1 MKMIENRKEYKFV
14 LNNNETKN
22 FLTIFGDKLNVLHPS
37 RTITSLYFDTVDY
50 QLFNNSKLNDTNKMK
65 VRIRTYN
72 NDAKFYREIKFNDG
86 LGKRKMITDIN
97 ISSFNDIKELNE
109 GKLSL
114 IPAVYTS
121 YNREYY
127 IFDDLRITV
136 DSKIK
141 FSSHK
146 ARSLSNSKVEFSKSI
161 VEYKLGNNI
170 NEIEKYFFL
179 NPIAFSKYQTAISK
193 IYNLDC

>member
-1 MKMIENRKEYKFV
+1 
-14 LNNNETKN
+14 
-22 FLTIFGDKLNVLHPS
+22 
-37 RTITSLYFDTVDY
+37 
-50 QLFNNSKLNDTNKMK
+50 
-65 VRIRTYN
+65 
-72 NDAKFYREIKFNDG
+72 
-86 LGKRKMITDIN
+86 MITDIN

-146 ARSLSNSKVEFSKSI
+146 ARSLSNSKEFSKSI

-193 IYNLDC
+193 IYNLDY

>member
-1 MKMIENRKEYKFV
+1 MIENRKEYKFV

-72 NDAKFYREIKFNDG
+72 NDAKFYKEIKFNDG

-97 ISSFNDIKELNE
+97 ISSFMISRAMSPLASPSLMRSIKSRLFFFVRAKQFCSNFAFTRFFLTGE
-109 GKLSL
+109 
-114 IPAVYTS
+114 
-121 YNREYY
+121 
-127 IFDDLRITV
+127 IFGFPYDLRSSFTLPIT
-136 DSKIK
+136 
-141 FSSHK
+141 
-146 ARSLSNSKVEFSKSI
+146 
-161 VEYKLGNNI
+161 
-170 NEIEKYFFL
+170 FFL
-179 NPIAFSKYQTAISK
+179 LLLQKTSLLFSTLS
-193 IYNLDC
+193 

>member
-72 NDAKFYREIKFNDG
+72 NDAKFYKEIKFNDG
-86 LGKRKMITDIN
+86 LGKRKMIQ
-97 ISSFNDIKELNE
+97 
-109 GKLSL
+109 KLS
-114 IPAVYTS
+114 
-121 YNREYY
+121 
-127 IFDDLRITV
+127 
-136 DSKIK
+136 
-141 FSSHK
+141 
-146 ARSLSNSKVEFSKSI
+146 
-161 VEYKLGNNI
+161 
-170 NEIEKYFFL
+170 
-179 NPIAFSKYQTAISK
+179 Q
-193 IYNLDC
+193 

>member
-72 NDAKFYREIKFNDG
+72 NDAKFYKEIKFNDG

-146 ARSLSNSKVEFSKSI
+146 ARSLATLKFN
-161 VEYKLGNNI
+161 
-170 NEIEKYFFL
+170 FL
-179 NPIAFSKYQTAISK
+179 NQ
-193 IYNLDC
+193 L

>member
-1 MKMIENRKEYKFV
+1 MIENRKEYKFV

-72 NDAKFYREIKFNDG
+72 NDAKFYKEIKFNDG

-109 GKLSL
+109 RKLSL

-127 IFDDLRITV
+127 IL
-136 DSKIK
+136 
-141 FSSHK
+141 
-146 ARSLSNSKVEFSKSI
+146 
-161 VEYKLGNNI
+161 
-170 NEIEKYFFL
+170 
-179 NPIAFSKYQTAISK
+179 
-193 IYNLDC
+193 

>member
-1 MKMIENRKEYKFV
+1 MIENRKEYKFV

-22 FLTIFGDKLNVLHPS
+22 FLTIFGDKLNVLHQAEQLP
-37 RTITSLYFDTVDY
+37 LYFDTVDY

-72 NDAKFYREIKFNDG
+72 NDAKFYKEIKFNDG
-86 LGKRKMITDIN
+86 LERKMITDIN

-161 VEYKLGNNI
+161 VEYKL
-170 NEIEKYFFL
+170 EI
-179 NPIAFSKYQTAISK
+179 ISMK
-193 IYNLDC
+193 